1 MKHSCSQRLPLSH
14 RFEYQGEGKIDVK
27 APLSEGKRVEGEI
40 EGQCIETSSWGQI
53 EQWSPRFGGQTYF
66 TPKADDVIG
75 KVTSKLPKGKVWVG
89 SFECQLTIILGLSL
103 SLRFAQV
110 NELIPLP
117 QILSKSSRLHIPRFP
132 RGAIVNP

>member
-14 RFEYQGEGKIDVK
+14 RFEYQGEGKLDVK

-53 EQWSPRFGGQTYF
+53 EQWSPRFGGQTSF

-89 SFECQLTIILGLSL
+89 SFECQLTIIFGLSL

-110 NELIPLP
+110 NELIPPL
-117 QILSKSSRLHIPRFP
+117 KSLVKAQNFTFLDFREGRS
-132 RGAIVNP
+132 